1 MIVPVAKPADA
12 FFQEMVQRAPDAFIL
27 VDAKRNILFFNDFA
41 EKLYGWRS
49 DEIVGRPIHLL
60 VPERFRPLLDG
71 MDTSQVKPGG
81 RLGAGLELTALRKD
95 GSEFPVEINMMPLA
109 MENGLHVA
117 SVVRDVTKRREIEER
132 LVASEAKFRRVVEAL
147 GGSYFFA
154 TIEPDG
160 VVSYVSPSVEAIL
173 GYTSQEIG
181 RSLEAFLSDHPMNAR
196 AGEILAQER
205 AGVRPPPYDLEL
217 RHKDG
222 STRIIECSDTP
233 VIGPDGGTIAIESIN
248 RDVTWVRAAEREIR
262 EANERTD
269 RLLRRILPDPVVEEL
284 TREGSARPMRHRD
297 VSILFCDLAG
307 FTAWCDSRA
316 PEEVVDGLS
325 RLIECFEE
333 VVERHGLQKIKT
345 IGDAFMATGGLL
357 DPLSNPVEAAVRCGF
372 DLLAAGSN
380 ASPPWEVRVGVHV
393 GDVVAG
399 IMGRRQFSY
408 DLWGDSVNTAARME
422 RLARDG
428 CIAVSA
434 EAWRAIEGRF
444 SATSLGPVPVKGK
457 GELEVFLVEPP

>member
-1 MIVPVAKPADA
+1 MAKPSDA
-12 FFQEMVQRAPDAFIL
+12 FFQEMVQRAPDAFIV
-27 VDAKRNILFFNDFA
+27 VDAKREIVFFNGFA
-41 EKLYGWRS
+41 ERLYGWRS
-49 DEIVGRPIHLL
+49 DEVLGRTIHLL
-60 VPERFRPLLDG
+60 IPERFRPLLDA

-81 RLGAGLELTALRKD
+81 RLGAGLDLMALRKD

-109 MENGLHVA
+109 MEGGLHVA
-117 SVVRDVTKRREIEER
+117 SVIRDVTKRRETEER
-132 LVASEAKFRRVVEAL
+132 LAASEAKFRRVVEAL
-147 GGSYFFA
+147 GGAYFFA
-154 TIEPDG
+154 TLEPDG

-173 GYTSQEIG
+173 GYTSEEIG
-181 RSLEAFLSDHPMNAR
+181 GSFKTFLTEHAMNAR
-196 AGEILAQER
+196 ADEILAQER
-205 AGVRPPPYDLEL
+205 AGMTPPPYDLEI

-233 VIGPDGGTIAIESIN
+233 ILGPDGATVAIESIN
-248 RDVTWVRAAEREIR
+248 RDVTWARAAEREIR

-269 RLLRRILPDPVVEEL
+269 RLLRRILPDPIVEEL

-307 FTAWCDSRA
+307 FTAWCDKRT

-325 RLIECFEE
+325 RMIEAFERAA
-333 VVERHGLQKIKT
+333 ERHGLQKIKT

-357 DPLSNPVEAAVRCGF
+357 DPLANPVEAAVRCGF
-372 DLLAAGSN
+372 DLLAAG
-380 ASPPWEVRVGVHV
+380 ARAEPPWEVRVGVHV

-399 IMGRRQFSY
+399 IMGQRQFSF
-408 DLWGDSVNTAARME
+408 DLWGDTVNTAARME

-428 CIAVSA
+428 RIAVSA

-444 SATSLGPVPVKGK
+444 AATSLGPVPVKGK